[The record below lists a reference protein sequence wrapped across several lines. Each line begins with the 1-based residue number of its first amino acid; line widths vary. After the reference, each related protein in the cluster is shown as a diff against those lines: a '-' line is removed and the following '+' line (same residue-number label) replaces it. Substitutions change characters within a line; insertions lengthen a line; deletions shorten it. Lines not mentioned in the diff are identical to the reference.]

1 MIMTIT
7 SKQEKFLNKII
18 PIPSLKLGTVIKELQ
33 TGIVASTGVDTDVI
47 VRSGSGEVLIGQG
60 AGSDVDWK
68 AISGDAT
75 LSNTGAFALVGND
88 HSTPGIGKLPKLA
101 IGEYDTADAVEAV
114 AASATDINA
123 DTDVVTVTAHGFSTG
138 DCVNVATSDTLPTGI
153 SANTAY
159 YVRKGTDN
167 TFTLYDTRAHAVAGG
182 ATGLVNITAVGTGDQ
197 TFTSVTAI
205 GQHYLGVTLPDNAL
219 VIGGGVEVL
228 TTFTDGADDS
238 MTLALSIKDA
248 NDLVTA
254 TAVSAEG
261 NRWDAGNHDIVPDNT
276 GSSAIKLAAASEL
289 LVTVGDDQ
297 PSAGKMRVWLL
308 YIEGI

>member
-1 MIMTIT
+1 MAI
-7 SKQEKFLNKII
+7 SDKQKKILNRII
-18 PIPSLKLGTVIKELQ
+18 PMQGLNLGTVIQELQ
-33 TGIVASTGVDTDVI
+33 LGIVAAQSIGTEELERAD
-47 VRSGSGEVLIGQG
+47 SGDIIIGQG
-60 AGSDVDWK
+60 AGSDSDWK
-68 AISGDAT
+68 AITGDIT
-75 LSNTGAFALVGND
+75 LANTGAVALTGND
-88 HSTPGIGKLPKLA
+88 HSTAGIGKLPKLA
-101 IGEYDTADAVEAV
+101 IGEYDTADAVAAV

-138 DCVNVATSDTLPTGI
+138 DCVNVSTSDTLPTGI

-219 VIGGGVEVL
+219 VVGGGVEVL

-238 MTLALSIKDA
+238 MTLALSIKGA

-254 TAVSAEG
+254 TAVSADG
-261 NRWDAGNHDIVPDNT
+261 NIWDAGNHDIVPDNT
-276 GSSAIKLAAASEL
+276 GSTAIKLTAASEL

-297 PSAGKMRVWLL
+297 PSAGKLRVWLL